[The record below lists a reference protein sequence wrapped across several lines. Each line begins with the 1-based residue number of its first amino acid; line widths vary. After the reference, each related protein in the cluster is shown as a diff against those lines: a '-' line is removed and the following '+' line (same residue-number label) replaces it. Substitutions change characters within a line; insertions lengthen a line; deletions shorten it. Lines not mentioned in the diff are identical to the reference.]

1 MRDYFASD
9 GSFIDRNGRAVTS
22 NESSQIVIENRLA
35 VSGARVDDL
44 IREIRGEK
52 VIIDS
57 DLARI
62 YGVSTSRLNEQV
74 KRNLERFPED
84 FAFRLT
90 AEEFRNLKSQNA
102 TSRSRHGGR
111 RKVPLV
117 FTEHGA
123 IMAANVLNSNE
134 AVQMSV
140 FVVRA
145 FVKLRRTAMLNK
157 ELAGK
162 LLELERKVGTHD
174 QAIASIIAA
183 IRGLMTNPEQ
193 RRRAIGFT
201 SKQGNDRSPK
211 PSKAKKR

>member
-90 AEEFRNLKSQNA
+90 AEEFRDLKSQNA
-102 TSRSRHGGR
+102 TSRACDDQSTHQHSR
-111 RKVPLV
+111 
-117 FTEHGA
+117 
-123 IMAANVLNSNE
+123 
-134 AVQMSV
+134 
-140 FVVRA
+140 
-145 FVKLRRTAMLNK
+145 
-157 ELAGK
+157 
-162 LLELERKVGTHD
+162 
-174 QAIASIIAA
+174 AS
-183 IRGLMTNPEQ
+183 
-193 RRRAIGFT
+193 
-201 SKQGNDRSPK
+201 
-211 PSKAKKR
+211 